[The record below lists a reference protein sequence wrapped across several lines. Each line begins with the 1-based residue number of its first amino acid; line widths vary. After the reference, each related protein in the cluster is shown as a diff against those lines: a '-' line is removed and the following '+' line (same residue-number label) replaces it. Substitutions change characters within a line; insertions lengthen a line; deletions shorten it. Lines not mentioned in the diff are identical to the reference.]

1 MLKDSLVLEVIDH
14 DMLDEHRYV
23 SSLSGGE
30 TFIVSLA
37 LALGLAS
44 LSCHT
49 LNIGSLFIDEGF
61 GNLDQDSLAQVLT
74 TLSALEA
81 HQGRKVGVVSH
92 TEQIRSQIS
101 PQIRVI
107 KCGGDGRS
115 RIEVK

>member
-1 MLKDSLVLEVIDH
+1 MPKPYDGVVFDC
-14 DMLDEHRYV
+14 D
-23 SSLSGGE
+23 
-30 TFIVSLA
+30 A
-37 LALGLAS
+37 
-44 LSCHT
+44 
-49 LNIGSLFIDEGF
+49 
-61 GNLDQDSLAQVLT
+61 